1 MEECPICLE
10 PCGSD
15 TLVTE
20 CCHKHFHTSCHAE
33 CMKVNHVCPLCRS
46 IVVHIEPEPEP
57 ELVLVPIAY
66 YYCSK
71 LFWSMCCV
79 TMIVVCVVGTL
90 MFCMITRDSYPFYPR
105 PVNGT
110 T

>member
-10 PCGSD
+10 PCGKD
-15 TLVTE
+15 AFVTE
-20 CCHKHFHTSCHAE
+20 CCRKHFHTSCHAE
-33 CMKVNHVCPLCRS
+33 CMKVSHVCPLCRG
-46 IVVHIEPEPEP
+46 VVVQIEPEPES
-57 ELVLVPIAY
+57 ELVLVPIAH

-79 TMIVVCVVGTL
+79 IIFVFCMVGTI
-90 MFCMITRDSYPFYPR
+90 MFYMITRENYPPHPH

-110 T
+110 G